1 MGGFTAEFRGFRVA
15 RGCGAAIQ
23 PTADMG
29 GLIGRKKFLKIF
41 KKGEKPKNWGARGAA
56 EASRVP

>member
-1 MGGFTAEFRGFRVA
+1 MDGFAAEFRGFRMA

-29 GLIGRKKFLKIF
+29 GVVGRKNF
-41 KKGEKPKNWGARGAA
+41 
-56 EASRVP
+56 